1 LVTQPKSAII
11 GTAGHVDHGKTTL
24 VKALTGIDTD
34 RLAEEKKRGI
44 TIENGFAHLNLPGG
58 ARAGIIDVPG
68 HEKFIHN
75 MLAGSGGLDIALLV
89 IAADDGIMPQ
99 TKEHLDILSLLNIKK
114 YIVALTKCDLVADEE
129 WLELVTDEIRD
140 LMFRVVKAEVD
151 LIRVSV
157 QTGQGLVELK
167 NRLISLVAEA
177 PPPKAGRN
185 FRLPIDRVFTLI
197 GFGTVVTGTLLEGRV
212 AEGEMATIYPS
223 GISTKI
229 RRIQVH
235 STPVDLAWPGQ
246 RVALNLT
253 GLKKEDL
260 ARGDVL
266 ATVKSLN
273 PTFMLDVRLSVLSTS
288 PFTVK
293 NGRLV
298 HLYLGT
304 AELLAKVVL
313 MNEVELSAG
322 QSSYAQLRLKKPAVA
337 KKGDRFVIRF
347 YSPMV
352 TVGGGEVLDAQPL
365 KRRRF
370 KSEIIRNFE
379 TREMGTS
386 LQRLELAI
394 GERPGTFSN
403 LVDLVSRADLD
414 PAQVKNSVRI
424 LTERKVII
432 PLTPDIFIHRREMT
446 NLTRK
451 MKIILS
457 EYHRFEPSSLG
468 PSLEEIRSRLI
479 PDAASMV
486 SEALFRIFE
495 EQKLT
500 RCESGRLRLASF
512 EPKVDEKENDFIIR
526 LEQLYLEFG
535 WQPPATSAV
544 SPAGDP
550 YSARLRKSAFTSLLR
565 QGRLIYLD
573 ELYYLHKVY
582 YDLALQNFRDLA
594 AAGAPV
600 TVAQYRDSL
609 NTSRKV
615 AVALLENFDRAALT
629 VKSGEGRLPT
639 GARKLIKTI

>member
-1 LVTQPKSAII
+1 LAAQPKSAII
-11 GTAGHVDHGKTTL
+11 GTAGHVDHGKTAL

-44 TIENGFAHLNLPGG
+44 TIENGFAHLDLPGG
-58 ARAGIIDVPG
+58 GRAGIIDVPG

-75 MLAGSGGLDIALLV
+75 MLAGAGGLDIALLV
-89 IAADDGIMPQ
+89 VAADDGIMPQ

-114 YIVALTKCDLVADEE
+114 YVVALTKCDLVADEE
-129 WLELVTDEIRD
+129 WLELVTGEIRD
-140 LMFRVVKAEVD
+140 LMFGAVHAEVD
-151 LIRVSV
+151 PIRVST
-157 QTGQGLVELK
+157 QTGQGLAELK
-167 NRLISLVAEA
+167 NRLLSLVAEG
-177 PPPKAGRN
+177 PPPRAGRN
-185 FRLPIDRVFTLI
+185 FRLPVDRVFTLT

-212 AEGEMATIYPS
+212 AEGETATVYPAGLS
-223 GISTKI
+223 AKI

-246 RVALNLT
+246 RAALNLA
-253 GLKKEDL
+253 GLKQEDL

-266 ATVKSLN
+266 ATAKSLT
-273 PTFMLDVRLSVLSTS
+273 PTFMLDVRLAVLPAS

-293 NGRLV
+293 SGRLV

-313 MNEVELSAG
+313 MNEAELSAG
-322 QSSYAQLRLKKPAVA
+322 QSGYAQLRLKKPAVA

-352 TVGGGEVLDAQPL
+352 TVGGGEVLDARPL

-370 KSEIIRNFE
+370 KPEIIRNFE
-379 TREMGTS
+379 TRETGTP

-394 GERPGTFSN
+394 GERPGTFPT
-403 LVDLVSRADLD
+403 LGDLVSRADLD
-414 PAQVKNSVRI
+414 PAQIKNSART

-432 PLTPDIFIHRREMT
+432 PLTPDIFIHRREMAT
-446 NLTRK
+446 LARK
-451 MKIILS
+451 LKMILS
-457 EYHRFEPSSLG
+457 EYHRSEPGSPG
-468 PSLEEIRSRLI
+468 PSLEEIRSRLM
-479 PDAASMV
+479 PGAAPLV
-486 SEALFRIFE
+486 SEALFRLFAD
-495 EQKLT
+495 QNLT

-512 EPKVDEKENDFIIR
+512 EPKVDEQENDFISR

-550 YSARLRKSAFTSLLR
+550 HSARLRKSAFTSLLR

-573 ELYYLHKVY
+573 ELYHLHKVH
-582 YDLALQNFRDLA
+582 YDLALQKFRDLA

-600 TVAQYRDSL
+600 TAAQFRVSL

-615 AVALLENFDRAALT
+615 AVALLENFDRANLT

-639 GARKLIKTI
+639 GARK